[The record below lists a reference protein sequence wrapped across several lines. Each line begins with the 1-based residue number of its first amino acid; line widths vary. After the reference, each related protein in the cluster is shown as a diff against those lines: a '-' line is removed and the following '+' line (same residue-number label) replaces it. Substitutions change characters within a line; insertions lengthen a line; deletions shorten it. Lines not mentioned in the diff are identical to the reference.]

1 MKTCTTSA
9 ALMAVLSLTCSNAF
23 ALVATTIPAGPA
35 VFSGFS
41 AERVIDRNGNFNIL
55 DVGDSLHS
63 IFTLNML
70 GGVLT
75 YGAGT
80 TQPELTGIA
89 QVLVFNKI
97 ATATP
102 NLFKYTLGPD
112 PVFGL
117 GAGKVAALYED
128 AANDFTRV
136 CANFAACDGT
146 ANGGS
151 LLATFGMASGFWDV
165 MINDDL
171 AVGAVLPPGT
181 LLGAFSMGLDFT
193 TNNTG
198 IVWSQVNCVD
208 PFTGLVHSVD
218 VCGTGTFDASGRNTV
233 GGPATPYDVFDP
245 FEFRLNR
252 VPEPATIALM
262 GFGMLALSATRRRGI
277 AAKGRPG
284 QHEINRHARH
294 RQIGNLYVRRCGR
307 EGREASSYPD

>member
-1 MKTCTTSA
+1 MLVFPLETHMKTFTTSA
-9 ALMAVLSLTCSNAF
+9 ALVAVLSLACSNAF

-41 AERVIDRNGNFNIL
+41 AERVFDRNGNFNIL

-63 IFTLNML
+63 IFTLDKL

-89 QVLVFNKI
+89 QVVVFTK
-97 ATATP
+97 TATTNP
-102 NLFKYTLGPD
+102 NLFNYTLGSD
-112 PVFGL
+112 PVSTL
-117 GAGKVAALYED
+117 GAGNVAALYGD
-128 AANDFTRV
+128 PANDFTRV
-136 CANFAACDGT
+136 CANFAACEAT
-146 ANGGS
+146 AKGAN
-151 LLATFGMASGFWDV
+151 LLATFGFSSNGFWDV
-165 MINDDL
+165 TIDDDL

-198 IVWSQVNCVD
+198 IVWGKVNCVD

-245 FEFRLNR
+245 FELRLNR
-252 VPEPATIALM
+252 VPEPATIALV

-277 AAKGRPG
+277 AAKG
-284 QHEINRHARH
+284 
-294 RQIGNLYVRRCGR
+294 
-307 EGREASSYPD
+307 